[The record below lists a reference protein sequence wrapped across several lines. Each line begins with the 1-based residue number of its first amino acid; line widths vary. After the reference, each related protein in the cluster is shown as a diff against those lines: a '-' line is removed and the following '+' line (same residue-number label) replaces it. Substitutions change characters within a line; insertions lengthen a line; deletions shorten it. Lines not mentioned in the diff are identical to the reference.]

1 MGNSYKLQNRF
12 FTTKLRILIYRGLIR
27 NSYPYEFM
35 NKMTSKE
42 VNLFLKEVKQQVKEM
57 GVPISRNIHQFNYIV
72 KQRIEE
78 RERIYQNF
86 KEIGLNNEY

>member
-12 FTTKLRILIYRGLIR
+12 FTTKLRILMYRGLIR